1 MPESFSWER
10 RGTERKDGG
19 KEGGRKKVI
28 QKIGDIS
35 ELGLYQFLILIAS
48 KIMMDS
54 YMSLPQPQIKKL
66 SSSTYI
72 DSRMVVKSPD
82 LEAKVL

>member
-1 MPESFSWER
+1 M
-10 RGTERKDGG
+10 
-19 KEGGRKKVI
+19 I